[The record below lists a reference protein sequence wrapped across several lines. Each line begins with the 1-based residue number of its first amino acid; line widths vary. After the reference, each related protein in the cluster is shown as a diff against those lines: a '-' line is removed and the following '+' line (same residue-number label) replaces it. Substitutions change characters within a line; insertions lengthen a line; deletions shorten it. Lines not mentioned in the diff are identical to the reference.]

1 MHKFI
6 DTNYVFVY
14 IYIYQKKV
22 NAHHA
27 GQKLEIY
34 VAKKWELQQ
43 HSRANEQKNIKDI
56 SQ

>member
-1 MHKFI
+1 MHTFI
-6 DTNYVFVY
+6 DTNYVFIY
-14 IYIYQKKV
+14 IYIFQKKV

-27 GQKLEIY
+27 GEKLEIY

-43 HSRANEQKNIKDI
+43 HSRANEPKKKEDI